1 MVTYPWRLLI
11 TLMLAFFINA
21 CDQSADNAKGAEKSA
36 ALSQIDDKFSAFVK
50 AANSESNVN
59 FYSLPEAFFH
69 YQRETRPE
77 LTGNKPLTSYLIMP
91 PAIFR
96 TINAWLDKGLNLP
109 GPLPQ
114 LDSAAQ
120 AYQASINK
128 LLPLSEK
135 LYAYQQ
141 EKGWLMDGGKLARRS
156 DADYVASF
164 SALLMKRD
172 NFLKAISA
180 ANSERIKI
188 AYENAPKNSAE
199 HYRNGM
205 VYLSRQTLHQLSE
218 DRTPAEDKQL
228 NDEAATLK
236 QLSTGWSKLMQQQ
249 GNQSCQN
256 IINTANDYI
265 NVLNAAIIQQAQ
277 GKEVMEDDII
287 LPFNAL
293 VHALNSYRN
302 C

>member
-156 DADYVASF
+156 DADYVAAF

-256 IINTANDYI
+256 IINMANDYI
-265 NVLNAAIIQQAQ
+265 AVLNAAIIQQAQ

-293 VHALNSYRN
+293 VHALNSHRN

>member
-1 MVTYPWRLLI
+1 MTTHPWRLLI
-11 TLMLAFFINA
+11 ILMLALFISA
-21 CDQSADNAKGAEKSA
+21 CDPSADNSKGAEKSA
-36 ALSQIDDKFSAFVK
+36 AQSQIDDKFAAFVK

-77 LTGNKPLTSYLIMP
+77 LAGNKPLTAYVVMP
-91 PAIFR
+91 PNIFR
-96 TINAWLDKGLNLP
+96 TINEWLDKGLNLP
-109 GPLPQ
+109 GALPQ
-114 LDSAAQ
+114 LDSAAR

-141 EKGWLMDGGKLARRS
+141 EKGWLTDGGKLARRS
-156 DADYVASF
+156 DADYVAAF
-164 SALLMKRD
+164 SALLIQRD
-172 NFLKAISA
+172 SFLKAISA

-188 AYENAPKNSAE
+188 AYENAPANSAE

-218 DRTPAEDKQL
+218 DRTPAQDKQL

-236 QLSTGWSKLMQQQ
+236 QLSAGWHKLMQQQ
-249 GNQSCQN
+249 DKQSCQN
-256 IINTANDYI
+256 IIDTANDYI
-265 NVLNAAIIQQAQ
+265 AVLNAAIMQQAQ
-277 GKEVMEDDII
+277 GKEVMEEDVI

-293 VHALNSYRN
+293 VHALNSHRS